1 MKYQLQGRNAI
12 QLILPK
18 TNTLKNNTRVRLMQ
32 GFQNVL
38 KWAADSRKAGGC
50 DNRDCLSRADCYD
63 QSSRRHTVNYP
74 AELRRSPACFETPAY
89 GEQKKATE
97 EL

>member
-1 MKYQLQGRNAI
+1 
-12 QLILPK
+12 
-18 TNTLKNNTRVRLMQ
+18 MQ

-38 KWAADSRKAGGC
+38 KQAADSEKVGGC

-74 AELRRSPACFETPAY
+74 AELRPSPACFETPAY
-89 GEQKKATE
+89 GKQKKATE

>member
-38 KWAADSRKAGGC
+38 KYSADSGKAGGC

-63 QSSRRHTVNYP
+63 QSSRRHTVNLP
-74 AELRRSPACFETPAY
+74 AELWRSPACFETPAY
-89 GEQKKATE
+89 GEQTKTTE

>member
-12 QLILPK
+12 QLVLPK

-38 KWAADSRKAGGC
+38 K
-50 DNRDCLSRADCYD
+50 
-63 QSSRRHTVNYP
+63 
-74 AELRRSPACFETPAY
+74 
-89 GEQKKATE
+89 
-97 EL
+97 